1 MDFQKIMH
9 GEHIG
14 LQLTLESIEQI
25 SIVILCIFLVC
36 NALLTIPDSLHKLI
50 AWLTYDLQGK
60 Y

>member
-14 LQLTLESIEQI
+14 LQLALESIQQI

-50 AWLTYDLQGK
+50 A
-60 Y
+60 